1 MLRERI
7 KERMKER
14 GITGKALAKMTNVDA
29 STVSR
34 YLRGLTVMPLT
45 FVEVVCRE
53 LDIPFEE
60 EEVSDELPVPDFE
73 GKNVEF
79 FLNALDI
86 YNMRLKEK
94 NERIKELKAEIA
106 DKQHRIDKK
115 DRLLFILAII
125 IAALAVWNIY
135 YTIDSHNGNWGIVQ
149 YEDGHLELV
158 PRVSETYDDGS
169 YTIGDDDSVNEGIL
183 DSLQIQ

>member
-14 GITGKALAKMTNVDA
+14 GMTGKALAKLADVDA

-34 YLRGLTVMPLT
+34 YLRGVTVMPLP
-45 FVEVVCRE
+45 FVELVCRE

-60 EEVSDELPVPDFE
+60 EEIEDELPVPDFE

-94 NERIKELKAEIA
+94 NERIKELKAEVS

-115 DRLLFILAII
+115 DHMIFILALLV
-125 IAALAVWNIY
+125 AALAVWNIY
-135 YTIDSHNGNWGIVQ
+135 YTVDSNNGDWGLVQ
-149 YEDGHLELV
+149 YEDGHLEIV
-158 PRVSETYDDGS
+158 PQVSENYDDGS
-169 YTIGDDDSVNEGIL
+169 DIIDDSELTEGVL
-183 DSLQIQ
+183 DSLLNS